1 MPARVLVLAA
11 PFIRHEPE
19 AGEPLRAAGVEVVRG
34 PADTCPGPEELVEL
48 LEGCAAVVASN
59 ERYDEKVL
67 SALPDLRI
75 IARWGVGYDAID
87 LRACTAAGVIVTNT
101 PGTLQESVADQTFA
115 LMLALSR
122 RIPEQIEVALSLRW
136 RHVEGVELWRKT
148 LGIVGLGSIGSAVA
162 RRARGFE
169 MRVLAHDPYAA
180 PETFETLGATPATL
194 DALVREADIVTLHAN
209 LTDETRGMIGAE
221 QLRAM
226 KPSALLINC
235 GRGGLVDQPAL
246 VRALEERWIAGA
258 GLDTLEVEPPAP
270 DDPILRA
277 PNTILTPHNSSQTAE
292 SAARVNAAV
301 CENVL
306 AALAGERPPFVVNP
320 DVYAHGLRPPLSRK

>member
-1 MPARVLVLAA
+1 LANRVMVLAA
-11 PFIRHEPE
+11 PFIRHEPA
-19 AGEPLRAAGVEVVRG
+19 AGAPLRAAGVEVEHG
-34 PADTCPGPEELVEL
+34 PIDHAPDADELIGL
-48 LEGCAAVVASN
+48 LEGFDAVVASM

-67 SALPDLRI
+67 TALADLRI
-75 IARWGVGYDAID
+75 IARWGVGCDSID
-87 LRACTAAGVIVTNT
+87 LQAAAEAGVVVANT

-122 RIPEQIEVALSLRW
+122 RIPEQIEVARSLRW

-148 LGIVGLGSIGSAVA
+148 LGIVGLGSIGRAVA
-162 RRARGFE
+162 RRAQGFS
-169 MRVLAHDPYAA
+169 MRVLAFDPYVTPDECRA
-180 PETFETLGATPATL
+180 LGVEPASL
-194 DALVREADIVTLHAN
+194 EELLREADVVTLHAN
-209 LTDETRGMIGAE
+209 LTDETRGMIGEA

-246 VRALEERWIAGA
+246 VRALEERRIAGA
-258 GLDTLEVEPPAP
+258 GLDTFEVEPPAP

-301 CENVL
+301 CENIL
-306 AALAGERPPFVVNP
+306 AALAGQRPTSVVNP
-320 DVYAHGLRPPLSRK
+320 DVYAHGLRPPLSRR